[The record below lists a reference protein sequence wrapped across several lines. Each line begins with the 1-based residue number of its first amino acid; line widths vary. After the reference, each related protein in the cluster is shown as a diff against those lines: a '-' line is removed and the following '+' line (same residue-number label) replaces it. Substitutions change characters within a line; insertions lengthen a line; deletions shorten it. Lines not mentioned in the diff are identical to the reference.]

1 MENKKKKRYGI
12 VAALLLLVLAA
23 GVGTWAW
30 LQATDQV
37 TNEFTVGSIGK
48 PEVKPDPDHPDK
60 PGTDPTDPSVDGY
73 LFETKWVKDS
83 KMIPDT
89 DINKNPNVGIG
100 KDSDKSYV
108 FIYVKNAI
116 VKDGEG
122 ALAKTPYFNLKNGW
136 EPVAADQ
143 VKTNGNEGQYVSG
156 LFMYTA
162 GGTGTPAELTPADG
176 KAAYTGELFSVV
188 HIPAAMNNT
197 DVVQSPAKPTMTVSC
212 YIFGADQGDAANAVA
227 QAKEWAKTQSYP
239 PPTEI
244 PARSPSPFSDRDLGS
259 PLIDDWRT

>member
-23 GVGTWAW
+23 GVGTYAW
-30 LQATDQV
+30 LSATDSK

-48 PEVKPDPDHPDK
+48 PDVKPDPDQPNK

-73 LFETKWVKDS
+73 LFETKWTNNS

-122 ALAKTPYFNLKNGW
+122 ALAKTPYFSLNNGW
-136 EPVAADQ
+136 KPVADDQ
-143 VKTNGNEGQYVSG
+143 VKTNGTDGQYVSG

-162 GGTGTPAELTPADG
+162 DGTSTPAELTPADG
-176 KAAYTGELFSVV
+176 KAAYTGELFSTV

-197 DVVQSPAKPTMTVSC
+197 DVVTNPAMTVSC
-212 YIFGADQGDAANAVA
+212 YIFGADQGGAQNAIA
-227 QAKEWAKTQSYP
+227 QAKEWAKTQ
-239 PPTEI
+239 
-244 PARSPSPFSDRDLGS
+244 A
-259 PLIDDWRT
+259 

>member
-48 PEVKPDPDHPDK
+48 PEVKPDPDYPDK
-60 PGTDPTDPSVDGY
+60 PGPDPTDPSVDGY
-73 LFETKWVKDS
+73 LFETKWVKGS

-100 KDSDKSYV
+100 KDSDSSYV

-116 VKDGEG
+116 VKTDATD
-122 ALAKTPYFNLKNGW
+122 ALAKTPYFTLNDNWKPVTDTAVGAKN
-136 EPVAADQ
+136 
-143 VKTNGNEGQYVSG
+143 NGNSDQYVSG

-162 GGTGTPAELTPADG
+162 DNTDAPAKLAPTPKTGATEA
-176 KAAYTGELFSVV
+176 KAAYTGELFSTV
-188 HIPAAMNNT
+188 HIPAAMNST
-197 DVVQSPAKPTMTVSC
+197 DVATNPAMTVSC
-212 YIFGADQGDAANAVA
+212 YIFGADQGDAANAIA
-227 QAKEWAKTQSYP
+227 QAKEWAKTQ
-239 PPTEI
+239 
-244 PARSPSPFSDRDLGS
+244 A
-259 PLIDDWRT
+259 

>member
-23 GVGTWAW
+23 GVGTYAW
-30 LQATDQV
+30 LSATDQAK
-37 TNEFTVGSIGK
+37 NEFTVGRLDK

-122 ALAKTPYFNLKNGW
+122 ALAKTPYFTLNNNWK
-136 EPVAADQ
+136 PVADDQ
-143 VKTNGNEGQYVSG
+143 VTTNGTGGQYVSG

-162 GGTGTPAELTPADG
+162 GGTGQPAQLTPAGG
-176 KAAYTGELFSVV
+176 KAAYTGELFSTV
-188 HIPAAMNNT
+188 HIPAAMNST
-197 DVVQSPAKPTMTVSC
+197 DVVTDPAMTVSC
-212 YIFGADQGDAANAVA
+212 YIFGADQGDAQNAID
-227 QAKEWAKTQSYP
+227 QAKAWVTDTNNAP
-239 PPTEI
+239 H
-244 PARSPSPFSDRDLGS
+244 
-259 PLIDDWRT
+259 

>member
-1 MENKKKKRYGI
+1 MENKRKKRYGI
-12 VAALLLLVLAA
+12 IAALLLLVLAA
-23 GVGTWAW
+23 GVGTYAW

-48 PEVKPDPDHPDK
+48 PEVKPDPDYPDK
-60 PGTDPTDPSVDGY
+60 PGTVPTDPSVDGY
-73 LFETKWVKDS
+73 LFETKWTNNS

-122 ALAKTPYFNLKNGW
+122 ALAKTPYFTLNNNWK
-136 EPVAADQ
+136 PVADDQ
-143 VKTNGNEGQYVSG
+143 VTTNGTGGQYVSG

-162 GGTGTPAELTPADG
+162 GGTGQPAQLTPADG
-176 KAAYTGELFSVV
+176 KAAYTGELFSTV
-188 HIPAAMNNT
+188 HIPAAMNST
-197 DVVQSPAKPTMTVSC
+197 DVVTDPAMTVSC
-212 YIFGADQGDAANAVA
+212 YIFGADQGDAQNAIE
-227 QAKEWAKTQSYP
+227 QAKAWVNDPNNHLK
-239 PPTEI
+239 
-244 PARSPSPFSDRDLGS
+244 
-259 PLIDDWRT
+259 

>member
-12 VAALLLLVLAA
+12 IAALLLLVLAA
-23 GVGTWAW
+23 GVGTYAW
-30 LQATDQV
+30 LSATDQV
-37 TNEFTVGSIGK
+37 KNEFTVGSIDK

-83 KMIPDT
+83 KMIPGT

-122 ALAKTPYFNLKNGW
+122 AFAKTPYFTLNNNWK
-136 EPVAADQ
+136 PVADDQ
-143 VKTNGNEGQYVSG
+143 VTTNGTGGQYVSG

-162 GGTGTPAELTPADG
+162 GDTGQPAQLTPAGG
-176 KAAYTGELFSVV
+176 KAAYTGELFSTV
-188 HIPAAMNNT
+188 HIPAAMNST
-197 DVVQSPAKPTMTVSC
+197 DVVTDPAMTVSC
-212 YIFGADQGDAANAVA
+212 YIFGADQGDAQNAIN
-227 QAKEWAKTQSYP
+227 QAKAWVNDPNNGLK
-239 PPTEI
+239 
-244 PARSPSPFSDRDLGS
+244 
-259 PLIDDWRT
+259 

>member
-12 VAALLLLVLAA
+12 IAALLLLVLAA
-23 GVGTWAW
+23 GVGTYAW
-30 LQATDQV
+30 LSATDTK

-48 PEVKPDPDHPDK
+48 PDVKPDPDQPNK

-73 LFETKWVKDS
+73 LFETKWTNNS

-122 ALAKTPYFNLKNGW
+122 ALAKTPYFNLNNGW
-136 EPVAADQ
+136 KPVADDQ
-143 VKTNGNEGQYVSG
+143 VKTNGTDDQYVSG

-162 GGTGTPAELTPADG
+162 DGTSTPAELTPADG
-176 KAAYTGELFSVV
+176 KAAYTGELFSTV

-197 DVVQSPAKPTMTVSC
+197 DVVTNPAMTVSC
-212 YIFGADQGDAANAVA
+212 YIFGADQGGAQNAIA
-227 QAKEWAKTQSYP
+227 QAKEWAKIQ
-239 PPTEI
+239 
-244 PARSPSPFSDRDLGS
+244 A
-259 PLIDDWRT
+259 